1 MSSNKV
7 NQYQIIE
14 VSWEEKY
21 LKGRTHPQS
30 VRILTPGFLDE
41 LKKLLYAEGDESF
54 HEYFDKIPEILER
67 YPDPL
72 IGELDYKRPLDFMD
86 VYFNRPG
93 MIACISERVK
103 AILERQVINR
113 SEYLLKPIQLVNQ
126 PDMYYVLFIPMINI
140 HNAGIDFKQSKYIYN
155 KSDNKGD
162 NLVIKNTEDYLKHQ
176 DKYIP
181 TKLVLK
187 TNELRSIYHIESCIH
202 IFYSKAIVES
212 FLAERIT
219 GASVVPEGQFC
230 SLCIEHL

>member
-72 IGELDYKRPLDFMD
+72 IGDR
-86 VYFNRPG
+86 
-93 MIACISERVK
+93 
-103 AILERQVINR
+103 
-113 SEYLLKPIQLVNQ
+113 
-126 PDMYYVLFIPMINI
+126 
-140 HNAGIDFKQSKYIYN
+140 
-155 KSDNKGD
+155 
-162 NLVIKNTEDYLKHQ
+162 
-176 DKYIP
+176 
-181 TKLVLK
+181 
-187 TNELRSIYHIESCIH
+187 
-202 IFYSKAIVES
+202 
-212 FLAERIT
+212 
-219 GASVVPEGQFC
+219 
-230 SLCIEHL
+230 